1 MRTSNYIFNN
11 CSFLFLFVLVLSFL
25 FIYIYIYVYIILLCY
40 ITLYY
45 YHNNYYVHRAETS
58 PPTVWIYR
66 KRVESLIIKKL

>member
-1 MRTSNYIFNN
+1 MRTSNYTFNN
-11 CSFLFLFVLVLSFL
+11 CSFLSFLSLSFL
-25 FIYIYIYVYIILLCY
+25 SYIYIYIYIYIILLCY

>member
-25 FIYIYIYVYIILLCY
+25 FIYIYIILLCY